1 MWKPVTKNGESLGL
15 TAKTVGELK
24 EMLKY
29 VPDDYLLSVQGTI
42 FGMVVDNEYKTVL
55 FDDVEFLEILIE
67 ENEEE
72 NEEK

>member
-1 MWKPVTKNGESLGL
+1 MWEPVKKNKESLGL
-15 TAKTVGELK
+15 TAQTVGELK

-67 ENEEE
+67 ENEE
-72 NEEK
+72 K